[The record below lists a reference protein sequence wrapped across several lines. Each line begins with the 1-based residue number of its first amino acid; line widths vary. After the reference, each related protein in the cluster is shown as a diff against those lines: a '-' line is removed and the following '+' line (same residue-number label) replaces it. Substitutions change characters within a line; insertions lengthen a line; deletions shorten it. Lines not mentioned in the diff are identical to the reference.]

1 MVIGVLLSGIV
12 FGLLGTVGT
21 LVMGAPLW
29 LAVVLYPMVGT
40 FGALGFVGLAFLRM
54 QSAGSDKLGD
64 FAVDYR
70 A

>member
-1 MVIGVLLSGIV
+1 MVIGVLLSGVV
-12 FGLLGTVGT
+12 FGLLATLGS

-29 LAVVLYPMVGT
+29 LAIVLYPMVGT
-40 FGALGFVGLAFLRM
+40 FGALGFIGMAFLRT
-54 QSAGSDKLGD
+54 QSAGSDELGD